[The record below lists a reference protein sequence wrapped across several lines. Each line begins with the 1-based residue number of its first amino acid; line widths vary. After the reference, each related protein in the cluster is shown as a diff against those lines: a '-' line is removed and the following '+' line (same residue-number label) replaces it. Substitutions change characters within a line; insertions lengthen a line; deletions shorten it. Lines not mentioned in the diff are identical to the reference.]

1 MLIKQI
7 YQKNV
12 IFVTISIEKMKENTN
27 LTSYQWN
34 RHGILHRA
42 KVYYEN
48 NTERLRLKERDKHR
62 NLSEEEKNKK

>member
-1 MLIKQI
+1 
-7 YQKNV
+7 
-12 IFVTISIEKMKENTN
+12 MKENTN